1 MEFGDATI
9 HIVSDGSLRMDGG
22 SIFGIV
28 PKAIWSKSNPP
39 DRQNRI
45 EIALNCLLIQ
55 SNGKNI
61 LVDTGIGDKHNTK
74 VKTRFHMRGG
84 QLSNSLRSFGLSPDD
99 IDIVVLTHLHFD
111 HVGGCTTFKNKKAVP
126 VFRNATHLVQRLDW
140 DEANNT
146 NERTR
151 TAYITDDFLP
161 LQQSNQ
167 LQLLDGDTEIIS
179 GLWVRRTGGH
189 TAGHQLAYFESDG
202 EKVATLGD
210 LLMIP
215 EQLPV
220 GYTTSYDLYPVDTFD
235 SKRHWISVAQSEQW
249 LVIFGHSVQQKSGY
263 LTEMNGRIL
272 LNEKD
277 IT

>member
-1 MEFGDATI
+1 MEFGEATI
-9 HIVSDGSLRMDGG
+9 HIVTDGSLRMDGG
-22 SIFGIV
+22 SIFGVV
-28 PKAIWSKSNPP
+28 PKAIWSKSHPP

-61 LVDTGIGDKHNTK
+61 LVDTGIGDKHNK
-74 VKTRFHMRGG
+74 KAKTRFHMQGG
-84 QLSNSLRSFGLSPDD
+84 QLRNSLGKFGLSPDD
-99 IDIVVLTHLHFD
+99 IDMVVLTHLHFD
-111 HVGGCTTFKNKKAVP
+111 HVGGCTAFENNKAVP

-189 TAGHQLAYFESDG
+189 TAGHQLAYFESGG

-210 LLMIP
+210 VLMIP

-220 GYTTSYDLYPVDTFD
+220 GYTTSYDLYPNDTFD
-235 SKRHWISVAQSEQW
+235 SKRHWISIAQSEQW
-249 LVIFGHSVQQKSGY
+249 LVIFGHSVHQKSGY
-263 LTEMNGRIL
+263 LTKMNGRIL
-272 LNEKD
+272 LNEKEV
-277 IT
+277 T

>member
-28 PKAIWSKSNPP
+28 PKAIWSKSSPP

-55 SNGKNI
+55 SNGNNI

-84 QLSNSLRSFGLSPDD
+84 QLCNSLGKFGLSPDD

-111 HVGGCTTFKNKKAVP
+111 HVGGCTTFENKKAVP

-151 TAYITDDFLP
+151 TAYIPDDFLP

-189 TAGHQLAYFESDG
+189 TAGHQLAYFESGG

-210 LLMIP
+210 VLMIH
-215 EQLPV
+215 EQIPV
-220 GYTTSYDLYPVDTFD
+220 GYTTSYDLYPIDTFD
-235 SKRHWISVAQSEQW
+235 SKRHWISIAQSEQW
-249 LVIFGHSVQQKSGY
+249 LVVFGHSPHQKSGY
-263 LTEMNGRIL
+263 LSEIDGRIL
-272 LNEKD
+272 LNERD

>member
-28 PKAIWSKSNPP
+28 PKAIWSKSSPP

-55 SNGKNI
+55 SNGNNI

-84 QLSNSLRSFGLSPDD
+84 QLCNSLGKFGLSPDD

-111 HVGGCTTFKNKKAVP
+111 HVGGCTTFENKKAVP

-151 TAYITDDFLP
+151 TAYIPDDFLP

-189 TAGHQLAYFESDG
+189 TAGHQLAYFESGG

-210 LLMIP
+210 VLMIP
-215 EQLPV
+215 EQIPV
-220 GYTTSYDLYPVDTFD
+220 GYTTSYDLYPIDTFD
-235 SKRHWISVAQSEQW
+235 SKRHWISIAQSEQW
-249 LVIFGHSVQQKSGY
+249 LVVFGHSPHQKSGY
-263 LTEMNGRIL
+263 LSEIDGRIL
-272 LNEKD
+272 LNERD

>member
-9 HIVSDGSLRMDGG
+9 HLVSDGSLRMDGG

-28 PKAIWSKSNPP
+28 PKAIWSRSNPP

-74 VKTRFHMRGG
+74 VKTRFHMHGG
-84 QLSNSLRSFGLSPDD
+84 QLRNGLEKFGLSPDD

-111 HVGGCTTFKNKKAVP
+111 HVGGCTTFENKKAVP
-126 VFRNATHLVQRLDW
+126 VFRNATHLVQQLDW

-151 TAYITDDFLP
+151 TAYIPDDFLP

-189 TAGHQLAYFESDG
+189 TAGHQLAYFESGG

-210 LLMIP
+210 VLMIP
-215 EQLPV
+215 EQIPI
-220 GYTTSYDLYPVDTFD
+220 GYTTSYDLYPMDTFD
-235 SKRHWISVAQSEQW
+235 SKRHWISIAQSEQW
-249 LVIFGHSVQQKSGY
+249 LVVFGHSLHQKSGY
-263 LTEMNGRIL
+263 LSEINGRTL
-272 LNEKD
+272 LNRKD